1 MKIVFFNIPA
11 HGHTNPTLGI
21 VKELIKNNHEVYYYS
36 YEIMREKIETT
47 GAHFIPCDKFDLQTQ
62 LSNEDKNKIAKDL
75 VFSINLIVEMTLN
88 LDVAILKEMQE
99 LKPDVIIGDSVAFWG
114 KLIAKKLNIPFIS
127 STTTF
132 AFNKYSAKIMKQDGP
147 GLFQLILSMSKI
159 NKSLDRLR
167 NKGYEVKSMLDI
179 IANDESTSTIVY
191 TSKYFQPYSETFNEN
206 YVFIG
211 PVLREKYEQIEKVE
225 IPTIYI
231 SLGTVNNNNKAFYEN
246 CFKAFKDENF
256 RVIMSIG
263 EEVDIESFGEIPSN
277 FIVKRHVDQMAVL
290 EVSDVFITHCGMNSV
305 SEALYYGIPL
315 VLFPQTTEQKGVANR
330 VENLD
335 AGKFLFKINNPE
347 DIKQTVLEL
356 LKNKEVKENA
366 MKISESF
373 KSCGHVAEAVN
384 FIDNKAKKSKEL

>member
-1 MKIVFFNIPA
+1 MKVVFFNIPA
-11 HGHTNPTLGI
+11 HGHTNPTLGV

-36 YEIMREKIETT
+36 YEIMREKIEAS
-47 GAHFIPCDKFDLQTQ
+47 GAHFIPCDKFDLQTK
-62 LSNEDKNKIAKDL
+62 LSNEDKDKIAKDL
-75 VFSINLIVEMTLN
+75 VFSTNLIVEMTLN
-88 LDVAILKEMQE
+88 LDDAILKEMQE

-263 EEVDIESFGEIPSN
+263 EDVDIESFGEIPSN
-277 FIVKRHVDQMAVL
+277 FIVKKHVDQMAVL

-330 VENLD
+330 VENLY
-335 AGKFLFKINNPE
+335 AGKFLPKINNPE
-347 DIKQTVLEL
+347 DIKQTVLEV
-356 LKNKEVKENA
+356 LKNKEIKENA

-373 KSCGHVAEAVN
+373 KSCGNVAEAVK
-384 FIDNKAKKSKEL
+384 FIENKAKKSKEL